1 MFPVPGAVPGQRRP
15 SINAHGRKGRVD
27 GRQRAAQRLALGAHG
42 STLEST
48 HPRPQAPLLCQEMGA
63 PSKHP
68 GETPQGT
75 GRRRVC
81 PPLFNSTL
89 LSLKLMHHLFCSK
102 IQRLC
107 LLCPKSPPR
116 RPTSPPESAQRPLRQ
131 PTSPGPPEQLSLPDS
146 CPFSSLAWPWS
157 EPSEPPPLFRGQ
169 AQWLILCFRSLH
181 GSFNVQTLRE
191 GLGGHAPS
199 GPSRLITSP
208 PSPPSWYSG
217 VQFPTRDRLAMAAWP
232 QNMSLLEPGS
242 SFLLSIPPKKSP
254 TPGSLPFL
262 MLPP

>member
-1 MFPVPGAVPGQRRP
+1 M
-15 SINAHGRKGRVD
+15 D

-157 EPSEPPPLFRGQ
+157 EPSGPPPLFRGQ

-208 PSPPSWYSG
+208 PSPPILVFWSSVPHKEQGW
-217 VQFPTRDRLAMAAWP
+217 LWP
-232 QNMSLLEPGS
+232 LSPRTCHSLSLVHP
-242 SFLLSIPPKKSP
+242 SFSLYLLRSH
-254 TPGSLPFL
+254 LLQEAFL
-262 MLPP
+262 F